1 MHRLFMLAAII
12 ILSAGPAG
20 AFVNGSGT
28 YVVRGD
34 RGGNVAS
41 YLIKARALRAESV
54 KIRFAGG
61 CDSACTLLLSHP
73 GRDVCITRGARFGF
87 HLPYGGRPHD
97 NERVRQRLM
106 AAYPGWVRQ
115 WIAARGGL
123 SSSLKTMDYGYA
135 SRFLKTCA

>member
-1 MHRLFMLAAII
+1 MTRLFTLAAIM
-12 ILSAGPAG
+12 ILSAHPAS
-20 AFVNGSGT
+20 AFMNGSGT

-34 RGGNVAS
+34 RVGNVAS

-73 GRDVCITRGARFGF
+73 SSDVCITRGARFGF
-87 HLPYGGRPHD
+87 HLPYGERPKD
-97 NERVRQRLM
+97 NERARQWLM
-106 AAYPGWVRQ
+106 SAYPGWVRQ
-115 WIAARGGL
+115 WISAKGGL
-123 SSSLKTMDYGYA
+123 NSSLKTMDYGYA